1 MRNKDFFELV
11 KLDKYKILNKKEIRE
26 VNAELFKE
34 IIEIIRACLSNNAA
48 SVIKQTCLLLISR
61 ELGDFFIKNQKLI
74 FGVDGLTFIEDWQHI
89 RIVLTK
95 LTEENI
101 KIVELFI
108 NNSTNIDKPHYKNK
122 LDELKNLK
130 KDKTSL
136 IIHKK
141 TFIDFNQI
149 GKDLL
154 MINNVQN
161 LCLISFKNREEWFD
175 YNWPL
180 GELHCLHKNIINIAI
195 KNRIIPDFVN
205 IKQLSFK
212 IFMNLFNEKI
222 KTLNFS
228 VSETEAIHLIDMNI
242 IKIESNATF
251 SEKKDEISSLI
262 KIEKHLDLLNI
273 PETQVILKVENKHH
287 APHFIM
293 KVYPQKLTVEV
304 NDSIANQ
311 DSFIFLM
318 KTLVKQ
324 LKIYNINTYLA
335 LSELKINNKV
345 VTVRNVNNNNNATER
360 VLFNYLKN
368 KENFKLTFKL
378 YYKEGQLVTDLN
390 NPHIDD

>member
-1 MRNKDFFELV
+1 
-11 KLDKYKILNKKEIRE
+11 
-26 VNAELFKE
+26 
-34 IIEIIRACLSNNAA
+34 
-48 SVIKQTCLLLISR
+48 
-61 ELGDFFIKNQKLI
+61 
-74 FGVDGLTFIEDWQHI
+74 
-89 RIVLTK
+89 
-95 LTEENI
+95 
-101 KIVELFI
+101 
-108 NNSTNIDKPHYKNK
+108 
-122 LDELKNLK
+122 
-130 KDKTSL
+130 
-136 IIHKK
+136 
-141 TFIDFNQI
+141 
-149 GKDLL
+149 
-154 MINNVQN
+154 
-161 LCLISFKNREEWFD
+161 
-175 YNWPL
+175 
-180 GELHCLHKNIINIAI
+180 
-195 KNRIIPDFVN
+195 
-205 IKQLSFK
+205 
-212 IFMNLFNEKI
+212 MNLFNEKI